1 MEPTRTNQWLSERL
15 EYIWTRHFSDL
26 FREPSLSI
34 RFGPLARQRL
44 GSIKRR
50 YNRSVITVTGYY
62 RSPIVP
68 DFVVDETISHE
79 LVHYS
84 HGFESPLPRL
94 YRFPHEGNVV
104 HRELAKRNLSLI
116 HRDARRWLKTHWAT
130 TMRQIDHSHIF

>member
-1 MEPTRTNQWLSERL
+1 MEPLRTNQWLAERL
-15 EYIWTRHFSDL
+15 DYIWGQYFSDL
-26 FREPSLSI
+26 FREQTLAI
-34 RFGPLARQRL
+34 RFGPLAKQRL

-50 YNRSVITVTGYY
+50 NNRSIITVTGYY
-62 RSPIVP
+62 RSLAVP

-104 HRELAKRNLSLI
+104 HRELVKRNLSLI
-116 HRDARRWLKTHWAT
+116 HRDARRWLKTHWVT
-130 TMRQIDHSHIF
+130 TMRQIDRSRFI